1 MSEMALPLSGRER
14 AAVGVADARPPVLS
28 TLPAGQGE
36 RRLALVVVAISAA
49 VFAAAAPFAKV
60 PLPQVPAFLPIYQSA
75 LFINDL
81 ITAVLLFGQFRIQRS
96 SGLLVLGSGY
106 LFCAFMAALHALS
119 FPGLFSPTGLLG
131 AGGQTTA
138 WLYFI
143 WHGVFPVLV
152 IVYALQGDESLPI
165 RRSRGGAG
173 VEIACGAA
181 VALAVALGCMLL
193 TTKGHELLPVIMR
206 GDQDASAKFATAAG
220 TWVLSL
226 AALAFLW
233 RRKPRAVIDLWLMVV
248 MCVWIFDVALASVLN
263 AGRYDL
269 GWYWGR
275 IYGLLAASFVLMVLL
290 FENSMLYSRLAESS
304 EAERQRAAGAIAR
317 HAERLR
323 ILHEIDRAIL
333 AEMPPQAIAGA
344 VIVPLREL
352 LDAPRVIVN
361 VFDLPAGQVEWLA
374 AAGRHRTHIGPGVRY
389 SINLMGDLAA
399 LQRGEPQV
407 IETRTLP
414 PGPDVEALLASG
426 VKVYMVVPM
435 ISGGQLIGAISF
447 GGETASFPEEKV
459 GIARE
464 VAAQLAIAISQA
476 RLLERVTRHADELEA
491 RVRERT
497 AELQAANSELEAFSY
512 SVSHDLRSPLRA
524 IDGYAL
530 MLAEDH
536 GANLDDEGRRL
547 LGVVRGSAAHMGH
560 LIDDLLKF
568 SQVGRRPLALAPLDM
583 RALASEVVA
592 EVSALHPKTHVELNA
607 LPAATGDRATLKQV
621 WVNLI
626 GNAVKYSSKVERP
639 RVEIGGRAN
648 GSALEYWVRDNG
660 AGFDARYADKL
671 FGVFQRLHR
680 EDEFEGTGVGL
691 AIVQRVVARHGGR
704 VSAEG
709 AVGQGACF
717 RFTLPAGVVN
727 K

>member
-1 MSEMALPLSGRER
+1 MSSEMALPLAGGEG
-14 AAVGVADARPPVLS
+14 AAVDAVDARPPVLS
-28 TLPAGQGE
+28 TLPAGRGE
-36 RRLALVVVAISAA
+36 RLLALAVVAISAV

-60 PLPQVPAFLPIYQSA
+60 PLAQVPAFLPIYQSA
-75 LFINDL
+75 LIVNDL
-81 ITAVLLFGQFRIQRS
+81 ITAVLLFGQFRIRRS

-106 LFCAFMAALHALS
+106 LFCAFMAVLHVLS

-152 IVYALQGDESLPI
+152 IVYALQVDERAPT
-165 RRSRGGAG
+165 RRSRAGAG
-173 VEIACGAA
+173 FEIACGAA
-181 VALAVALGCMLL
+181 VALAVALAFMVL
-193 TTKGHELLPVIMR
+193 TTVGHELLPVIMR

-233 RRKPRAVIDLWLMVV
+233 RRRPHAVIDLWLMVA

-269 GWYWGR
+269 GWYAGR
-275 IYGLLAASFVLMVLL
+275 VYGLLAASFVLTVLL

-304 EAERQRAAGAIAR
+304 EAERARAANEIAR

-333 AEMPPQAIAGA
+333 AELSPQAIAGA

-352 LDAPRVIVN
+352 LDVPRAIVN

-374 AAGRHRTHIGPGVRY
+374 AAGRHRTHAGPAVRY
-389 SINLMGDLAA
+389 SISLMGDLAA

-407 IETRTLP
+407 IDTRALP
-414 PGPDVEALLASG
+414 PGPEVEALLASG
-426 VKVYMVVPM
+426 VKFYTVVPM
-435 ISGGQLIGAISF
+435 ISGAQLIGALSF
-447 GGETASFPEEKV
+447 GGETASFPEEQLS
-459 GIARE
+459 IAQE

-476 RLLERVTRHADELEA
+476 RLLERVKRHADELET
-491 RVRERT
+491 RVRQRT
-497 AELQAANSELEAFSY
+497 SDLEAANRELEAFSY
-512 SVSHDLRSPLRA
+512 SVSHDLRAPLRA
-524 IDGYAL
+524 VDGYAQ
-530 MLAEDH
+530 MLAEDY
-536 GANLDDEGRRL
+536 GTKLDEEGRRL
-547 LGVVRGSAAHMGH
+547 LGVVRDSASHMGQ

-592 EVSALHPKTHVELNA
+592 EASARHPKAHVELDA
-607 LPAATGDRATLKQV
+607 LPAAMGDRATLKQV
-621 WVNLI
+621 WVNLV
-626 GNAVKYSSKVERP
+626 GNALKYSSKVERP

-648 GSALEYWVRDNG
+648 GSSVEYWVRDNG
-660 AGFDARYADKL
+660 AGFDARYAEKL

-704 VSAEG
+704 VSGEG

-717 RFTLPAGVVN
+717 RFTLPKEG
-727 K
+727 